1 MNTDHH
7 HPSLDVNGLESVWEA
22 AWRDLGLL
30 MPTDAGVYQRLLT
43 AYAEPQR
50 HYHSLQHLGEC
61 LTHFQAV
68 RHLAAHPGE
77 VALALWFHDAVYD
90 PKGKDNEA
98 LSARWADEVL
108 AQAGATQ
115 PCRDRV
121 QALIMATCHQANPTE
136 ADAQLLVDIDLAILG
151 SAPARFDEYDRQ
163 VRQEYRWVPGFVYRR
178 KRREVLRSFLDR
190 QHIYSTERF
199 RQSHEAQARLN
210 LTRAVSGR

>member
-1 MNTDHH
+1 MDEMRVLGT
-7 HPSLDVNGLESVWEA
+7 SWEA
-22 AWRDLGLL
+22 AWRDLGLP
-30 MPTDAGVYQRLLT
+30 MPDAGVYQRLLS
-43 AYAEPQR
+43 AYAEPHR

-77 VALALWFHDAVYD
+77 VALALSFHDAVYD

-121 QALIMATCHQANPTE
+121 ESLIMATCHLPPGQP
-136 ADAQLLVDIDLAILG
+136 
-151 SAPARFDEYDRQ
+151 DR
-163 VRQEYRWVPGFVYRR
+163 GG
-178 KRREVLRSFLDR
+178 
-190 QHIYSTERF
+190 
-199 RQSHEAQARLN
+199 
-210 LTRAVSGR
+210 RAVAGGHRPGHPRVSARAV

>member
-1 MNTDHH
+1 MNT
-7 HPSLDVNGLESVWEA
+7 PAKPTTEVELLVPVWEA
-22 AWRDLGLL
+22 AWRDLGLQV
-30 MPTDAGVYQRLLT
+30 PQADVRQRLQA
-43 AYAEPQR
+43 AYTEPQR

-61 LTHFQAV
+61 VTQFQAV
-68 RHLAAHPGE
+68 WHLAVHPGE

-90 PKGKDNEA
+90 PRGKDNEA

-121 QALIMATCHQANPTE
+121 QALIMATCHQAGPSG

-151 SAPARFDEYDRQ
+151 AAPARFDEYDRQ
-163 VRQEYRWVPGFVYRR
+163 VRQEYRWVPGFLYRR

-190 QHIYSTERF
+190 PHIYSTGHF
-199 RQSHEAQARLN
+199 RHSHEAQARANLN
-210 LTRAVSGR
+210 RVLSAG

>member
-1 MNTDHH
+1 M
-7 HPSLDVNGLESVWEA
+7 EEMSVLPTSWET

-30 MPTDAGVYQRLLT
+30 MPADAGVYQRLLT

-121 QALIMATCHQANPTE
+121 HALIMATSPTAHRE
-136 ADAQLLVDIDLAILG
+136 AETAKAHRG
-151 SAPARFDEYDRQ
+151 
-163 VRQEYRWVPGFVYRR
+163 
-178 KRREVLRSFLDR
+178 
-190 QHIYSTERF
+190 
-199 RQSHEAQARLN
+199 
-210 LTRAVSGR
+210 

>member
-1 MNTDHH
+1 M
-7 HPSLDVNGLESVWEA
+7 EEMSVLPTSWET

-30 MPTDAGVYQRLLT
+30 MPADAGVYQRLLT

-68 RHLAAHPGE
+68 RHLVAHPGE

-151 SAPARFDEYDRQ
+151 SAPVRFDEYDQQ
-163 VRQEYRWVPGFVYRR
+163 VRQEYRWVPGFLYRR

-190 QHIYSTERF
+190 RHIYSTERF

-210 LTRAVSGR
+210 LARAVSGR